1 MRFFRLSL
9 AFLVATSGVHAAY
22 GTSLCPPL
30 IDSLARSGE
39 AATVARQLVDLSL
52 KKGGHPFHDAETYAL
67 LEKHPDFVAAYV
79 KKHYQKF
86 RLSEHRATSVPWR
99 DSELETLRKAVGD
112 RDFSLFVDPGIMARR
127 QEFLGFRREFRE
139 ANPTASALELRSA
152 FSDHL
157 GTIKLYRGISD
168 VDFETAKSIFE
179 KGMEGNFFTD
189 IKERAKLSIPAS
201 QESSLDNLWSGSGVL
216 GEIKKKTLTYDH
228 SLILPVSPHKS
239 LAETFARP
247 FHGGTGFLFE
257 LEVPILDVYDYSFQ
271 RTLGWDYDQP
281 TKKKRV
287 LFDGMP
293 FPELESLVLSPMDPR
308 YLRGVTEWSYQDED
322 GKQQLKSGRV
332 LQK

>member
-1 MRFFRLSL
+1 MRFFRLSAAL
-9 AFLVATSGVHAAY
+9 LVATGVVQVAY

-30 IDSLARSGE
+30 IDALARSGE
-39 AATVARQLVDLSL
+39 RAIIARQLVDLSL
-52 KKGGHPFHDAETYAL
+52 KEGVHPFHDAEIYAL

-79 KKHYQKF
+79 KKHYQRF
-86 RLSEHRATSVPWR
+86 RLSENRATSVPWR
-99 DSELETLRKAVGD
+99 DSDLETLRKSVGD

-127 QEFLGFRREFRE
+127 EEFLRFRREFRD

-179 KGMEGNFFTD
+179 QGMRANFFTD
-189 IKERAKLSIPAS
+189 IKERAKLPTPAS
-201 QESSLDNLWSGSGVL
+201 QEPSLENLWNGDGVL
-216 GEIKKKTLTYDH
+216 GEIKKKTLTDDH
-228 SLILPVSPHKS
+228 SLIIPVSPYKS
-239 LAETFARP
+239 FAETFARP

-257 LEVPILDVYDYSFQ
+257 LEVPSLDVYDYSFQ

-293 FPELESLVLSPMDPR
+293 FPQLESLVLSPIDP
-308 YLRGVTEWSYQDED
+308 GGVNAVTEWRYQDVD
-322 GKQQLKSGRV
+322 GKQQLRPGRV